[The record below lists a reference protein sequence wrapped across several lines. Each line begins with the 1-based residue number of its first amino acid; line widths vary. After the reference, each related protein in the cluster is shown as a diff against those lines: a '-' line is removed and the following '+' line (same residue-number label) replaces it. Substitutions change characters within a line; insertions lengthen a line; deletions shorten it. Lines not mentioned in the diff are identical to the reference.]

1 MYSFYLGSLLLPVTP
16 GKLTV
21 TINNNNETV
30 NLADHSQV
38 NLLKLPGL
46 TDFAF
51 EALIPAWQKYPFARY
66 NETENE
72 QFLDWANDHGY
83 RMDNADLFAQDPDAA
98 FLSNTRNETPA
109 TPEFF
114 LHYFEHLKTSR
125 QSVQFIVLRDKP
137 NGTLLWDLNKT
148 VSLEEYEIV
157 EDAEDNNDLTV
168 SIKLK
173 EYATY
178 QMQTIE
184 VKTNS
189 QTGKTTAT
197 KTTTRTTTKSTTTA
211 NKKNYT
217 VVNGDTLWGISKKF
231 YSDGSKW
238 QKIYDANKSTIE
250 AEAKK
255 HGKASSSNGHWIW
268 AGEKL
273 VIP

>member
-114 LHYFEHLKTSR
+114 LHYFEHLKNSR

-217 VVNGDTLWGISKKF
+217 VVNGDTLWGISKNFIATEASGK
-231 YSDGSKW
+231 
-238 QKIYDANKSTIE
+238 KSMMQIKAPSRPKLRSTG
-250 AEAKK
+250 K
-255 HGKASSSNGHWIW
+255 HLAAMAIGFGL
-268 AGEKL
+268 EKSW
-273 VIP
+273 